1 MFYNLYLQL
10 DQNHTELLNML
21 TFIFRGVFVFRY
33 RDVVPDIRSI
43 CIQELG
49 LWIIK
54 LPSLYL
60 EDSYLKYLGW
70 TLYDRVCEYEL
81 IHDSKCDSTKSK

>member
-1 MFYNLYLQL
+1 MNVQVDMFSLLQL
-10 DQNHTELLNML
+10 DQNHAELLNML

-43 CIQELG
+43 SIHELG
-49 LWIIK
+49 LWIVK

-70 TLYDRVCEYEL
+70 TLYDRVR
-81 IHDSKCDSTKSK
+81 